1 MTKLIILFHNF
12 SSVPKN
18 IISREII
25 AVFTL
30 FPANMVFYN
39 LQKAVYSL
47 YNKSNVFNVE
57 TATNKTKEFG
67 FVGTDHLR
75 AKIIINDEVLDQVN
89 QFTYLC
95 YSLSY
100 QCSNDVEF
108 KLAKCLQLIG
118 TIKKIIFKKVRT
130 EIVLK
135 L

>member
-1 MTKLIILFHNF
+1 M
-12 SSVPKN
+12 PKN